1 MSGARRRTARGA
13 AVATAVLL
21 GGMIPGAQASSGL
34 QEVDLELAYTCDLP
48 EGGPPKGDLPEGGP
62 PEGGL
67 PVKVGVTA
75 KLPAS
80 ARPGQAIQ
88 PEDVVLEA
96 TLPEGAIP
104 ASTGSPVAS
113 VSAETRLGIDVS
125 QEGRRARAEW
135 VGTTSGSVPV
145 PAEGGLP
152 LTTTGTVP
160 YVKPG
165 ASGDLAFDAGALSVE
180 LALKTADGMPAEPP
194 GLSLGCTLD
203 PDQETGLAKLEIGD
217 GDGDGEGASAPP
229 ASPSSGKRP
238 ARDGSVPEVGTRAER
253 TDRPDAPPCVGDV
266 GNDLNLNAYVTGY
279 ANVTKLKGASRI
291 PLACTQ
297 IEQGPTRVDLSEPG
311 FTHIYQDSTALLD
324 YEGKPQLPPVS
335 STFLTFGFMPTTAT
349 LEMTQIPAG
358 VDADGTPDYNVSSHL
373 VVDWTDFSNTGTTT
387 INLEL
392 MLRLRDVEVNG
403 VPLDVGD
410 NCRTS
415 KPFPLT
421 LVGRMT
427 AKDGVTTGYTLVTGG
442 VLEGSVTLPSFS
454 GCGAGEDLDS
464 LFTAS
469 LSGVPGYVKQVQ
481 GAPCAAAQH
490 VPGTENSVCT
500 DAYEPIDVPVA
511 IR

>member
-21 GGMIPGAQASSGL
+21 GGLIPGAQASSGL
-34 QEVDLELAYTCDLP
+34 REVDLELAYTCDLP
-48 EGGPPKGDLPEGGP
+48 ESAPAEAGV
-62 PEGGL
+62 
-67 PVKVGVTA
+67 PVKVGITA
-75 KLPAS
+75 RLPES

-88 PEDVVLEA
+88 PEDVTLEA
-96 TLPEGAIP
+96 ELPEGTIP
-104 ASTGSPVAS
+104 EPAGSPAAS
-113 VSAETRLGIDVS
+113 VSVETRLGIDVS
-125 QEGRRARAEW
+125 QEGRRAQAEW
-135 VGTTSGSVPV
+135 VGTTAESVPV

-152 LTTTGTVP
+152 ITTTGTVP
-160 YVKPG
+160 YVKPA

-180 LALKTADGMPAEPP
+180 LTLKTADGMPAEPP
-194 GLSLGCTLD
+194 GLSLACTLD
-203 PDQETGLAKLEIGD
+203 PDQETELAKLEIGE
-217 GDGDGEGASAPP
+217 GGGEGASETSPP
-229 ASPSSGKRP
+229 ASSSSGRP
-238 ARDGSVPEVGTRAER
+238 PTGAESEPEVGARAEQP
-253 TDRPDAPPCVGDV
+253 TRPDAPPCVGDV
-266 GNDLNLNAYVTGY
+266 NNDLNLNAYVTGY

-324 YEGKPQLPPVS
+324 YAGKPQLPPVS

-358 VDADGTPDYNVSSHL
+358 VNADGTPDYNVSSHL
-373 VVDWTDFSNTGTTT
+373 VVDWSDFSNTGTTT
-387 INLEL
+387 ISLDL
-392 MLRLRDVEVNG
+392 TLRLRDVEVNG

-427 AKDGVTTGYTLVTGG
+427 SKDGVQTGYTLVTGG

-454 GCGAGEDLDS
+454 GCGADEDLDS
-464 LFTAS
+464 VFTAS

-490 VPGTENSVCT
+490 VPGTENAVCT
-500 DAYEPIDVPVA
+500 DGYEPIDVPVA